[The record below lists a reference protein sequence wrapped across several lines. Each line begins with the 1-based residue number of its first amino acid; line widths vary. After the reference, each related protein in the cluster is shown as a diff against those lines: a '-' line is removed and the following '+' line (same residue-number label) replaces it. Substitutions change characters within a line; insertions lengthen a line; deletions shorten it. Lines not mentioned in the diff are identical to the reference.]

1 MDAWLERPSGES
13 DFKWAEKVG
22 VMSVAFKQGDT
33 LSFVA
38 NPKQSALVCAVAT
51 VDGRELQHEWTWTPG
66 TTKWRVL
73 VQMNFNP
80 STVSVVE

>member
-1 MDAWLERPSGES
+1 MFPSMSGRLERPSGES

-33 LSFVA
+33 LSFV
-38 NPKQSALVCAVAT
+38 QSALVCAVAT
-51 VDGRELQHEWTWTPG
+51 MDGRELQHEWTWTPG